1 MEEAIMKKTTIG
13 VLRDGA
19 IGGFIA
25 YGLISVYFALLN
37 VLAGKSPWSTLEA
50 LSTGLFAGT
59 DPGQMIAFNGVHL
72 IVFIVLGIIAAW
84 MIQEVELH
92 PAFWYVVFFISIV
105 GFMLGYVLLSLV
117 AATLANLS
125 PLTVAIGNVFA
136 AIGMGCFLFWRH
148 PQMARA
154 VRDELERDEHEH
166 EYQLT

>member
-1 MEEAIMKKTTIG
+1 MRKTTAGI
-13 VLRDGA
+13 LQDGA

-37 VLAGKSPWSTLEA
+37 LLAGKSAWSTLEA

-59 DPGQMIAFNGVHL
+59 NPGQMIAFNGVHL
-72 IVFIVLGIIAAW
+72 TVFILLGIIAAF

-92 PAFWYVVFFISIV
+92 PAFWYVVFFTSIV

-117 AATLANLS
+117 AAALADLS
-125 PLTVAIGNVFA
+125 PVTVAIGNVLA
-136 AIGMGCFLFWRH
+136 AVGMGIFLFWRH
-148 PQMARA
+148 PQMSRA
-154 VRDELERDEHEH
+154 VREELEREEHEH